1 MRPRSTA
8 SCSIVGMELQH
19 MELSPA
25 LRALLERPAF
35 GHVITMNRDG
45 SPQVTL
51 VWMDVHNGRPAFN
64 TATGRQKDRN
74 LARDG
79 RVMVSV
85 QNPDNPAEYA
95 LIEGTARVSE
105 DADFA
110 HINRL
115 ARKFVGRDYSNRSEQ
130 RISVEIDITRVTGRG
145 PWVG

>member
-51 VWMDVHNGRPAFN
+51 V
-64 TATGRQKDRN
+64 
-74 LARDG
+74 
-79 RVMVSV
+79 
-85 QNPDNPAEYA
+85 
-95 LIEGTARVSE
+95 
-105 DADFA
+105 
-110 HINRL
+110 
-115 ARKFVGRDYSNRSEQ
+115 
-130 RISVEIDITRVTGRG
+130 
-145 PWVG
+145 